1 MLFRSIKAVRH
12 NIFEVYDGGAGD
24 RFLGW
29 KVYINGKKYPLGKG
43 DCYDAPESEEGKEKA
58 IQYAQED
65 ILNNLLPN
73 FGWVSKDT
81 SKMSDHEWQ
90 TYNADRIDAFYN
102 AGNKFKPSKTCSMCD
117 HYNDYICLE
126 HELLQLGEKGFL

>member
-1 MLFRSIKAVRH
+1 MNIKAVRH
-12 NIFEVYDGGAGD
+12 TIFEVDDCGAGD

-43 DCYDAPESEEGKEKA
+43 AWYNLNDSEEGKQKA

-65 ILNNLLPN
+65 IVNSILPN
-73 FGWVSKDT
+73 HGWVSKDVT
-81 SKMSDHEWQ
+81 HMSDYEWE
-90 TYNADRIDAFYN
+90 TYNSDRIDAFYV

-126 HELLQLGEKGFL
+126 HEILQLDEKGFL